1 MARIALVLLTDAAR
15 SLTRF
20 AGVLGLAA
28 LLSGCSITAGGWS
41 LCLLDHTNLQLS
53 VQHEHADPN
62 AN

>member
-1 MARIALVLLTDAAR
+1 VIGLAR

-28 LLSGCSITAGGWS
+28 LLSGCSVTAGGWS

-62 AN
+62 GP

>member
-1 MARIALVLLTDAAR
+1 VTAVAR

-28 LLSGCSITAGGWS
+28 LLSGCSFSAGGWS
-41 LCLLDHTNLQLS
+41 ACFLDHSNLEITVS
-53 VQHEHADPN
+53 HPHGSADPN